1 MRTVVVRSW
10 RSAWPLAVVL
20 AVAAVLY
27 SWNLPSSGYSDYYA
41 TAAKSMSVS
50 WKAFFFGAFDP
61 QSTITLDKLAGFLIP
76 QALSARIFGFS
87 QWSLALPEVIEG
99 LVTIAATYYVVTRW
113 LGRAG
118 GLIAAGVMV
127 ATPLL
132 VSMFSHS
139 MEDAMLTMLTVLA
152 IAAWQRSIDTDRRVY
167 LIVAGLLV
175 GVGFQVKMA
184 QAWLV
189 IPALAAGYL
198 YLNGRPLAQK
208 VRGVIAFAAVALAT
222 SFAWMTAIAL
232 VPASQRPYIDGT
244 TDNSVFSAAIGYNG
258 IDRFFQNLVPGA
270 LGSDPLAHV
279 TGNAAIVG
287 IVDGPLAHTP
297 LKFFLP
303 QYATQIGW
311 FFPLAAAG
319 ILLGFMAV
327 RKRQLLIADRGVR
340 TGLLLSTALLLTVGS
355 VLSVMSLPHT
365 AYLAALS
372 FPLSALTAMGVILL
386 KRTANMT
393 RGRLRFVLPVTAAV
407 QTVWSLVII
416 SNFPFLAPW
425 LLPPIVV
432 LGVFGSLGLLARSLG
447 ILNGKRWGLA
457 AVATVS
463 VAALIGPVAW
473 TASTVFPVY
482 SGTANDAYGGPPV
495 ARIAARKL
503 LRHDVYGIGLDS
515 NRLIPATAATEKR
528 IYDYA
533 EARAA
538 GGDFALATDTW
549 RSAAPLILNG
559 ARRALPIGGFTSRV
573 PSPTLGNL
581 THLVGTHELRFV
593 LITRPTSK
601 TGISTPNLWAIQNW
615 VESTCRVVPPR
626 EYGSPASTGQTGVPA
641 DSLYDCLGQ
650 AAP

>member
-1 MRTVVVRSW
+1 MLRSL
-10 RSAWPLAVVL
+10 RSAWPLLALL

-61 QSTITLDKLAGFLIP
+61 QSTITLDKLAGFLVP

-87 QWSLALPEVIEG
+87 PWSLALPEVIEG

-152 IAAWQRSIDTDRRVY
+152 IAAWQRSIDTDQRRY
-167 LIVAGLLV
+167 LILAGLIV

-189 IPALAAGYL
+189 IPALAAVYL
-198 YLNGRPLAQK
+198 YLNARPLAQK
-208 VRGVIAFAAVALAT
+208 IRAVIGFAAVALAT

-232 VPASQRPYIDGT
+232 VPASERPYIDGT
-244 TDNSVFSAAIGYNG
+244 TNNNVYSAAIGYNG
-258 IDRFFQNLVPGA
+258 IDRFFRNFFPGA
-270 LGSDPLAHV
+270 LGSDPLAHA

-297 LKFFLP
+297 LKFLLP

-319 ILLGFMAV
+319 IVLGFMAV
-327 RKRQLLIADRGVR
+327 RKSRVLVADRGLR
-340 TGLLLSTALLLTVGS
+340 TGFILSSALLVTVGS

-372 FPLSALTAMGVILL
+372 FPLSALTAMGIVILG
-386 KRTANMT
+386 RTAKLT
-393 RGRLRFVLPVTAAV
+393 RGRLRFALPVTAAV
-407 QTVWSLVII
+407 QTTWSAVII
-416 SNFPFLAPW
+416 TNFPVIAAW
-425 LLPPIVV
+425 LLPPVVV
-432 LGVFGSLGLLARSLG
+432 LGALGSLAMLARRLG
-447 ILNGKRWGLA
+447 VLKSTRWGWA

-463 VAALIGPVAW
+463 VAALIGPLAW

-528 IYDYA
+528 IYNYA
-533 EARAA
+533 EDRAEGTA
-538 GGDFALATDTW
+538 FALATDSW
-549 RSAAPLILNG
+549 RSAAPLIMDG
-559 ARRALPIGGFTSRV
+559 ARRVLPMGGFTSRV
-573 PSPTLGNL
+573 PAPTLAGL
-581 THLVGTHELRFV
+581 TRLVGTHELRFV

-601 TGISTPNLWAIQNW
+601 TGVSTPNLWAIQSW
-615 VESTCRVVPPR
+615 VESACRLVPPQ
-626 EYGSPASTGQTGVPA
+626 EYGSQAPPGQTGQPGQPG
-641 DSLYDCLGQ
+641 DTLYDCLGQ